1 MTSSSHATSVT
12 PATFAR
18 GMRIFLVLFNLLI
31 VAFAAWALIQARRNE
46 VARAEVATSNLAQ
59 VLEQSIKGT
68 LRQID
73 LVLLSIK
80 DQVEHTPSG
89 VRNPDLGP
97 FIATRFGR
105 LGMLE
110 ALRLTDAEGR
120 IVQGLP
126 SGARSGLGDQAF
138 FKVLKAD
145 PQAGLMVSHPAR
157 LATNGGWALILAH
170 RLNAPDGSFAGAVCA
185 TLSIDQLAQTM
196 SLVDVG
202 EGGSVSLRDQDLG
215 LLARYPSFRGQD
227 QMVGDAQVFGDY
239 LAAVTGPA
247 PTAHF
252 TAVSVLDGDR
262 RTYTLRKLDSPRFY
276 ILVGLSER
284 DYLHA
289 WQHQATFAAT
299 AVAALVGL
307 TLAMGWLA
315 RAAWLRQ
322 LADQARLAAQE
333 AKYRL
338 LAENA
343 TDLIWSMD
351 PQGRLTYISPSI
363 LRQRGWTPEEFM
375 TLDPWY
381 LAVSGAG
388 INAMKECIAAAPSLP
403 PGSQPFDQDLLEA
416 RVRCKDGREID
427 VEAQWRLVWD
437 EDGHLLGFQGVTRDI
452 TERKRL
458 EAERE
463 DLIQELTRALAD
475 VRQLSG
481 MLPICS
487 QCKKVRDD
495 QGYWSQI
502 ETYLSER
509 TEATF
514 THGVCPDCARR
525 FREDMQARR
534 ARKDEGEDS

>member
-1 MTSSSHATSVT
+1 MTSSSQATPVKLT
-12 PATFAR
+12 TFAR
-18 GMRIFLVLFNLLI
+18 GMHILLAAFNLLI
-31 VAFAAWALIQARRNE
+31 IALAAWALIQARRNE
-46 VARAEVATSNLAQ
+46 VVRAEVATNNLAQ

-68 LRQID
+68 LRQIN
-73 LVLLSIK
+73 LALLSIK
-80 DQVEHTPSG
+80 DQVESTPDG
-89 VRNPDLGP
+89 ARNPAMGP
-97 FIATRFGR
+97 FTATRFGR
-105 LGMLE
+105 LGMVE

-120 IVQGLP
+120 ILQGVP
-126 SGARSGLGDQAF
+126 SDARSGLGDQDF
-138 FKVLKAD
+138 FKALKAN
-145 PQAGLMVSHPAR
+145 PQAGLVVSPPAR
-157 LATNGGWALILAH
+157 LAANGGWALILAQ

-185 TLSIDQLAQTM
+185 TLAIDQLAQTM
-196 SLVDVG
+196 ALVDVG
-202 EGGSVSLRDQDLG
+202 EDGSVSLRGQDLG

-227 QMVGDAQVFGDY
+227 QMIGDAQVFGDY
-239 LAAVTGPA
+239 LAAVTGSA

-276 ILVGLSER
+276 IQVGFSER
-284 DYLHA
+284 DYLRA
-289 WQHQATFAAT
+289 WRHQALFAAAT
-299 AVAALVGL
+299 VTALVGL

-315 RAAWLRQ
+315 RSAWLRQ

-351 PQGRLTYISPSI
+351 PQGRLTYVSPSI
-363 LRQRGWTPEEFM
+363 LRLRGWTPEEFM
-375 TLDPWY
+375 ALSPEY
-381 LAVSGAG
+381 RAVSGAG
-388 INAMKECIAAAPSLP
+388 LSAMQERMAMAPSLP
-403 PGSQPFDQDLLEA
+403 PGSQPFDRELIEA
-416 RVRCKDGREID
+416 KVRCKDGREID

-437 EDGHLLGFQGVTRDI
+437 GDGRLLGFQGVTRDI

-463 DLIQELTRALAD
+463 DLIHELTRALAD

>member
-1 MTSSSHATSVT
+1 MTSSSQATPVT

-18 GMRIFLVLFNLLI
+18 GMRIFLVVFNLLI
-31 VAFAAWALIQARRNE
+31 VTFAAWALIQARQHE
-46 VARAEVATSNLAQ
+46 VARAEVATNNLAQ

-80 DQVEHTPSG
+80 DQVEHTPG
-89 VRNPDLGP
+89 GARNPAMGP
-97 FIATRFGR
+97 FTATRFGR

-120 IVQGLP
+120 VLQGVP
-126 SGARSGLGDQAF
+126 SDVRSGLGDQAF
-138 FKVLKAD
+138 FKALKAD
-145 PQAGLMVSHPAR
+145 PQTGLVISHPAR
-157 LATNGGWALILAH
+157 LAQNGGWALILAH

-185 TLSIDQLAQTM
+185 TLAIDQLAQTM
-196 SLVDVG
+196 ALVDVG
-202 EGGSVSLRDQDLG
+202 EGGSVSLRGQDLG

-239 LAAVTGPA
+239 LTAATGQA

-276 ILVGLSER
+276 ILVGFSER
-284 DYLHA
+284 DYLRA
-289 WQHQATFAAT
+289 WRHQALFAAA
-299 AVAALVGL
+299 AVTALVGL

-315 RAAWLRQ
+315 RSAWLRQ
-322 LADQARLAAQE
+322 LGDQARLAAQE

-351 PQGRLTYISPSI
+351 PQGRLTYVSPSI
-363 LRQRGWTPEEFM
+363 LRQRGWTQEEFLA
-375 TLDPWY
+375 LDPEFR
-381 LAVSGAG
+381 AVTGAG
-388 INAMKECIAAAPSLP
+388 ARSMQARIAAAPQLP
-403 PGSQPFDQDLLEA
+403 PGSQPFDDELIEA
-416 RVRCKDGREID
+416 TVQCKDGREIE
-427 VEAQWRLVWD
+427 VEAQYRLVWS
-437 EDGHLLGFQGVTRDI
+437 EDGRLLGFQGVTRDV

-463 DLIQELTRALAD
+463 DLIQELTKALAD

-495 QGYWSQI
+495 QGYWNQI

-534 ARKDEGEDS
+534 ARKDGGEDS